1 MKTTDIIDRI
11 YEDFGKVYKNAK
23 PFINS
28 GAVWD
33 FCIESIKDP
42 SLLYLIVV
50 ANDMGV
56 PPVKSLINLYARKK
70 DANKEFTATQSQ
82 CMGALMGFVFK
93 EVLGYTKENQKER
106 CSVYQ
111 MGIKTATRFERSPDQ
126 PFLEFEAGGEE

>member
-23 PFINS
+23 QFIDS
-28 GAVWD
+28 GEEWD

-82 CMGALMGFVFK
+82 
-93 EVLGYTKENQKER
+93 
-106 CSVYQ
+106 
-111 MGIKTATRFERSPDQ
+111 
-126 PFLEFEAGGEE
+126 

>member
-23 PFINS
+23 QFIDS
-28 GAVWD
+28 GEEWD

-106 CSVYQ
+106 CAVYK
-111 MGIKTATRFERSPDQ
+111 MGIKTATRFERSAGQ